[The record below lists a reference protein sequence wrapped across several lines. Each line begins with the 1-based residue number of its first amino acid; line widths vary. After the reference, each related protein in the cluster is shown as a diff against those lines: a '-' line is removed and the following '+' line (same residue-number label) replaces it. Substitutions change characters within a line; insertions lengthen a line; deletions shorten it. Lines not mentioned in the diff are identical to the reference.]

1 MSEKKKVDTLIVGF
15 NFENG
20 EENAVLVVG
29 RKEANT
35 EPKIIRVL
43 QGKYVND
50 LYKVL
55 AGGVEPK

>member
-1 MSEKKKVDTLIVGF
+1 MTENKKVDTLIVGF

-20 EENAVLVVG
+20 EENAVMVVG
-29 RKEANT
+29 RKEADT

>member
-1 MSEKKKVDTLIVGF
+1 MSENKKVDTLIVGF

>member
-1 MSEKKKVDTLIVGF
+1 MSESKKVDTLIVGF
-15 NFENG
+15 NFTNG

-43 QGKYVND
+43 QGKYVSD
-50 LYKVL
+50 IYKVL